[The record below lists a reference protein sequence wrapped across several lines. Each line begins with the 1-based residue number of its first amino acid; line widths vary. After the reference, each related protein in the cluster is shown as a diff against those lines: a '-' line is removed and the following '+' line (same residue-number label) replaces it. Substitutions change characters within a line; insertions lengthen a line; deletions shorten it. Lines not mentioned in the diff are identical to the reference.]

1 MRSTIKV
8 NPSTRPLRS
17 SLGGALG
24 LLIGLAVF
32 VTILPGTAW
41 AQEEVTSPIYQY
53 RQKEMST
60 GYYEQHEASP
70 LPYGPTTGGQVLR
83 EGVLTLAPTAA
94 PVRRRTYLAD
104 SHQGLRFY
112 RRLTCI
118 KCHPRGAL
126 DIHTR
131 RARLTCRQCH
141 GPEPI
146 AGINHYYSAMNSSRR
161 HAYICAKCH
170 EGASVSFATYVVHE
184 PSAQSLATRESFPTL
199 FYTYWG
205 MLLLFL
211 GTLAFF
217 VPHSFMVGLRELVN
231 PKEVFG
237 EMMSKSSRFVRDRI
251 PIYRSKLNEVHSKA
265 KKERD
270 KENMENE
277 GDHAD

>member
-17 SLGGALG
+17 SLWGTLG

-32 VTILPGTAW
+32 VTILPGTSW

-53 RQKEMST
+53 RQREMST
-60 GYYEQHEASP
+60 GYYEQHEATP
-70 LPYGPTTGGQVLR
+70 LPYGPTTGGQVLGG
-83 EGVLTLAPTAA
+83 GVITVAPTAA
-94 PVRRRTYLAD
+94 PIRRRTYLAD

-112 RRLTCI
+112 NRLTCI
-118 KCHPRGAL
+118 KCHPREAL
-126 DIHTR
+126 DLHTR
-131 RARLTCRQCH
+131 RAGLTCRQCH

-146 AGINHYYSAMNSSRR
+146 AGISHYYSAMNSSRR

-170 EGASVSFATYVVHE
+170 EGANVSFATFVVHE
-184 PSAQSLATRESFPTL
+184 PSAQSLTTRESFPSL
-199 FYTYWG
+199 FYAYWG
-205 MLLLFL
+205 MLLLFV

-217 VPHSFMVGLRELVN
+217 VPHSFMVGLRELAN

-237 EMMSKSSRFVRDRI
+237 DFISRV
-251 PIYRSKLNEVHSKA
+251 
-265 KKERD
+265 KKEGNSVNV
-270 KENMENE
+270 KNE